1 MIPVLTADDAQAFLQ
16 KLEAPSLE
24 TRPEITQRVQ
34 DIIESVRSHGEHG
47 LRDIAARLGDPTPE
61 RFELSPDEIGTAL
74 KLVSPDT
81 MRILQ
86 RAADNIRRFGEAVL
100 SAAKPVYLTTDFG
113 AVGLDWKPVERAVCY
128 VPGGR
133 FPLPSTALMTAITA
147 QVAGVSEIAIVSP
160 DMRPETIAAGH
171 LAGVKR
177 FFRLGGAQAVA
188 AAAFGMGG
196 LFRADMVVGPGN
208 AYVTEAKRQL
218 QGIIGIDML
227 AGPSEVA
234 IIADD
239 DANPDWLAKDLLA
252 QAEHD
257 ADARAYLF
265 TPSESLAKKTQA
277 AISEILATH
286 PELPKHLF
294 SPTLVDPVPTDIH
307 IRKLSRATA
316 ENPPSEGGGDK
327 VSPNVEWGAILVLK
341 DIAACIDASNG
352 MAPEHLE
359 LMVADPDSLKDQL
372 THYGALFMG
381 YETSVPVGDYLAGP
395 NHTLP
400 TARSARFSGT
410 LSPMTFMRPQ
420 SWIKRSAAS
429 KDFIADVASF
439 ADVEGLHAHALS
451 ARCRQ

>member
-1 MIPVLTADDAQAFLQ
+1 MIPVLTADAAQAFLQ

-24 TRPEITQRVQ
+24 TRPEISQRVK
-34 DIIESVRSHGEHG
+34 DIIETVRTHGEHG
-47 LRDIAARLGDPTPE
+47 LRDVAARLGDPTPE
-61 RFELSPDEIGTAL
+61 RFELFPAEVENAL
-74 KLVSPDT
+74 KLVSLDT
-81 MRILQ
+81 MGILT
-86 RAADNIRRFGEAVL
+86 RAANNIRRFGEAVL
-100 SAAKPVYLTTDFG
+100 SAAQPIQLETDFG
-113 AVGLDWKPVERAVCY
+113 HVGLDWKPIERVVCY

-171 LAGVKR
+171 LAGVNR

-188 AAAFGMGG
+188 AAAFGVGG
-196 LFRADMVVGPGN
+196 LFQADMVVGPGN

-218 QGIIGIDML
+218 QGVIGIDML

-239 DANPDWLAKDLLA
+239 NANPDWLAKDLLA

-257 ADARAYLF
+257 SDARAYLF
-265 TPSESLAKKTQA
+265 TLSESLAQKTQA
-277 AISEILATH
+277 AINTIVNQH
-286 PELPKHLF
+286 PELPEHLTT
-294 SPTLVDPVPTDIH
+294 STQN
-307 IRKLSRATA
+307 KKEA
-316 ENPPSEGGGDK
+316 
-327 VSPNVEWGAILVLK
+327 EWGAILVLK
-341 DIAACIDASNG
+341 DLEACIDASNA

-359 LMVADPDSLKDQL
+359 LMVANPDALKPKL

-420 SWIKRSAAS
+420 SWIKRDAAS
-429 KDFIADVASF
+429 KDFMADVASF

-451 ARCRQ
+451 ARCRL

>member
-1 MIPVLTADDAQAFLQ
+1 MIQILSAEAAQTYLQ
-16 KLEAPSLE
+16 KLDAPSLE
-24 TRPEITQRVQ
+24 TRPEITQRVKE
-34 DIIESVRSHGEHG
+34 IIETVRSHGEHG

-61 RFELSPDEIGTAL
+61 RFELSPEEIDTAL
-74 KLVSPDT
+74 KIVSPDT
-81 MRILQ
+81 IRILQ

-100 SAAKPVYLTTDFG
+100 SAAKPVQLETDFG
-113 AVGLDWKPVERAVCY
+113 QIGLDWKPVERAVCY

-147 QVAGVSEIAIVSP
+147 QVAGVPEIAIVSP

-171 LAGVKR
+171 LAGVNR

-188 AAAFGMGG
+188 AAAFGVGG

-218 QGIIGIDML
+218 QGVIGIDML

-234 IIADD
+234 IIADEN
-239 DANPDWLAKDLLA
+239 ANPEWLAKDLIA

-257 ADARAYLF
+257 SDARAYLF
-265 TPSESLAKKTQA
+265 TPSESLAQKTQA
-277 AISEILATH
+277 AISALLSQH
-286 PELPKHLF
+286 PELPTHLTE
-294 SPTLVDPVPTDIH
+294 SAQS
-307 IRKLSRATA
+307 KKEA
-316 ENPPSEGGGDK
+316 N
-327 VSPNVEWGAILVLK
+327 WGAILVLK
-341 DIAACIDASNG
+341 DLAACVDASNA

-359 LMVADPDSLKDQL
+359 LMVADPDALKAQL
-372 THYGALFMG
+372 NHYGALFMG

-420 SWIKRSAAS
+420 SWIKRSGAS
-429 KDFIADVASF
+429 KDFIADVATF
-439 ADVEGLHAHALS
+439 ADVEGLHGHALS
-451 ARCRQ
+451 ARCRLE